1 MNTTKYSN
9 GYLFTKEQAAKVAR
23 DLIVSHHE
31 TVALADQDADRLAYR
46 ISGILG
52 IAPRNDAVE
61 NALNLLDELLQVER
75 GTHASLEV
83 NRSGSV
89 DNTPEVLEHLEI
101 QLSMA
106 IDEVA
111 AGFRDH
117 WELTA

>member
-1 MNTTKYSN
+1 MNTTDYSN
-9 GYLFTKEQAAKVAR
+9 GYLFTREQAAKVAR

-31 TVALADQDADRLAYR
+31 TVSLANQDADRLAYR

-52 IAPRNDAVE
+52 IAPNCDAVE

-75 GTHASLEV
+75 GTHTALDI
-83 NRSGSV
+83 NRAGTI
-89 DNTPEVLEHLEI
+89 DNTPEVMEHLEI

-106 IDEVA
+106 IDQVA

-117 WELTA
+117 WELAS